1 MRRPKIKTATLTLRL
16 DPKIKAAAEAA
27 AEKDHRSLT
36 SLLEVL
42 IVNHCRALGLG
53 PEQLNCIV
61 FLTIFLLSKCWFD
74 KVSFALY
81 FVMCSEQYFV
91 VAPATRSCAL
101 SNTVLL
107 LLPHDLVL

>member
-1 MRRPKIKTATLTLRL
+1 MRVATVQLSRTADSSTFRRPITTQFIANMRRPKIKTATLTLRL

-53 PEQLNCIV
+53 PEHY
-61 FLTIFLLSKCWFD
+61 SKE
-74 KVSFALY
+74 VR
-81 FVMCSEQYFV
+81 Q
-91 VAPATRSCAL
+91 
-101 SNTVLL
+101 
-107 LLPHDLVL
+107 

>member
-1 MRRPKIKTATLTLRL
+1 MAHLRTANCSTFTTPSPTQWIADMKRPKIKTATLTLRL

-53 PEQLNCIV
+53 LEQ
-61 FLTIFLLSKCWFD
+61 FSKE
-74 KVSFALY
+74 VR
-81 FVMCSEQYFV
+81 Q
-91 VAPATRSCAL
+91 
-101 SNTVLL
+101 
-107 LLPHDLVL
+107 